1 MSDRELHLA
10 LERVGPRFTL
20 GDLLLSE
27 GPALDDSADALRQR
41 VIFAVHLSGGHL
53 DVDEETREVI
63 YVVPVRVRAAIL
75 ARDVSERARR
85 ARRAAWRTTMRAVRA
100 AFGSFLVVSAALT
113 ALAVIAL
120 VVIALSRGHQGRG
133 GGGGS
138 TPVLPTYVGHGR
150 GVNADFWYYLWMRD
164 LIELAYW
171 NDVMRFERARAFE
184 RAHGVAEG
192 VPVSKPRVGGSGHG
206 GGGGGGD
213 DGGSG
218 DPAGR
223 ANAPP
228 PTNVGPRRGGDGVD
242 GDEEEEED
250 DWLDRDRELSFF
262 ESIFAFV
269 FGRGDP
275 NDNLETRRWRAVGA
289 LLRVNKGCVFAEQVA
304 PFLDTYL
311 LTKEDHSEVRN
322 GLFAVVFDLV
332 AHARRLFR
340 RKADAER
347 DVRRM
352 HEGYMLEVLTRFGG
366 FAEASDAGE
375 LIYVFPSLQV
385 TARADEP
392 SSSRLMPSRSVQAP
406 TPPPIY
412 ERVRPLWESGAKMPL
427 VVALGFLNVAL
438 IFIFRAAGGMDF
450 KPPRQSQLPR
460 RAEQTMGRRAGRFR
474 DAAPTTSTVP
484 IDDYGE
490 PPLVILILELFPKL
504 LKLLMPLLLVYA
516 GIFFLVPTSRALYIA
531 VENRRIKRRND
542 VRKRRAQE
550 ILSTSVQMIDKQS
563 RARGKQA
570 LEVV

>member
-1 MSDRELHLA
+1 MAAADTVAVAVAVAMEEVGIPQGERTRRRRQTSARE
-10 LERVGPRFTL
+10 E
-20 GDLLLSE
+20 
-27 GPALDDSADALRQR
+27 
-41 VIFAVHLSGGHL
+41 
-53 DVDEETREVI
+53 
-63 YVVPVRVRAAIL
+63 AA
-75 ARDVSERARR
+75 
-85 ARRAAWRTTMRAVRA
+85 
-100 AFGSFLVVSAALT
+100 T
-113 ALAVIAL
+113 ALMAMKKRKKTI
-120 VVIALSRGHQGRG
+120 
-133 GGGGS
+133 GS
-138 TPVLPTYVGHGR
+138 TAIVSCHFLK
-150 GVNADFWYYLWMRD
+150 
-164 LIELAYW
+164 AYS
-171 NDVMRFERARAFE
+171 R
-184 RAHGVAEG
+184 
-192 VPVSKPRVGGSGHG
+192 
-206 GGGGGGD
+206 
-213 DGGSG
+213 
-218 DPAGR
+218 
-223 ANAPP
+223 
-228 PTNVGPRRGGDGVD
+228 
-242 GDEEEEED
+242 
-250 DWLDRDRELSFF
+250 
-262 ESIFAFV
+262 FV